1 MQRLM
6 PAAGLLAALLLLSA
20 GCGGPISTPTP
31 TLLPET
37 SLEREALAAFYHAAN
52 GTGWINNTHWL
63 TTAPVGEWY
72 GVAIDGNGRV
82 TELELA
88 NNELSGE
95 IPPQLGSLASL
106 TTLRLNRNQL
116 SGEIPPQLGSLANLT
131 TLQLNRNQLSGE
143 IPPEL
148 GSLANLTNLRL
159 QINQLSGGIPPE
171 LGSLANLTNLR
182 LQINQLSG
190 GIPPEL
196 GSLAN
201 LTHLRLQINQLS
213 GGIPPE
219 LGSLAN
225 LTTLQLSRNQLSE
238 GIPPQLGSLANLTTL
253 QLSRNQLSGEIPPEL
268 GSLANLTHLQLDD
281 NQLSGEIPPELGSLA
296 NLTHL
301 QLDDNQLS
309 GEIPPQLGSLTNLT
323 HLQLDDNQLSGEI
336 PPQLGSLANLTN
348 LTDVRLEGNQFSEEI
363 PPELRNPLPERVA
376 PEVMASRSPARRPK
390 IYLEPV
396 FGNETFGR
404 PIELGAYPVGP
415 AGGAEHGVFVADQE
429 GLILLLHPESGE
441 AVEMLDISARVSG
454 AVSVQG
460 LLSVALDPRF
470 EETGH
475 LWLYY
480 SVEGPPLRTRLSR
493 FAANLDDFRLVDPGS
508 ELIVLEVNQPG
519 PFHNGG
525 SIRFGPDGMLYL
537 GLGDGD
543 TPKESQRLGTLQGS
557 IIRID
562 VREAS
567 DTSRYA
573 VPRDNPFVDVPGAR
587 PEIWAYGFRN
597 PWRMALDPATG
608 VLWAGDVGNSTI
620 EEIDHI
626 EAGGNYGWHRIEGT
640 RCVNPSAW
648 CDPSRF
654 VSPVVTYSHK
664 LGCAVVG
671 GVVYRGKAIPA
682 LVGHYLFSDYCAGR
696 LWALPPDGGE
706 VVDLAVIHRP
716 VSSFGADANGEV
728 YILTFGGAVLRIDPP

>member
-1 MQRLM
+1 MQRLISV
-6 PAAGLLAALLLLSA
+6 ASLLVALLLLSA
-20 GCGGPISTPTP
+20 GCGGPSSTPTP
-31 TLLPET
+31 TPLPET
-37 SLEREALAAFYHAAN
+37 SLEREALAAFYHATN
-52 GTGWINNTHWL
+52 GTGWINNTNWL

-82 TELELA
+82 TKLELA
-88 NNELSGE
+88 NNELRGE
-95 IPPQLGSLASL
+95 IPP
-106 TTLRLNRNQL
+106 
-116 SGEIPPQLGSLANLT
+116 ELGSLANLT
-131 TLQLNRNQLSGE
+131 TLQFSRNQLRGEIPPELGSLANLTHLRLNRNQLSGE

-148 GSLANLTNLRL
+148 GNLANLTH
-159 QINQLSGGIPPE
+159 
-171 LGSLANLTNLR
+171 LR

-225 LTTLQLSRNQLSE
+225 LTHLRLQINQLSGGIPPELGNLANLTYLRLNRNQLSGE
-238 GIPPQLGSLANLTTL
+238 IPPELGSLTNLTTL

-268 GSLANLTHLQLDD
+268 GSLVNLTHLQLDDNQLSGETPPELGSLVNLTHLQLDD
-281 NQLSGEIPPELGSLA
+281 NQLSGEIPPE
-296 NLTHL
+296 
-301 QLDDNQLS
+301 
-309 GEIPPQLGSLTNLT
+309 
-323 HLQLDDNQLSGEI
+323 
-336 PPQLGSLANLTN
+336 LGSLANLTN

-363 PPELRNPLPERVA
+363 PPELRNPLPARVA

-390 IYLEPV
+390 IYLEAV
-396 FGNETFGR
+396 FGNGTFGR

-415 AGGAEHGVFVADQE
+415 AGDAEQGVFVADQE
-429 GLILLLHPESGE
+429 GLILLLRPDSGE
-441 AVEMLDISARVSG
+441 TVEMLDISARVSR

-493 FAANLDDFRLVDPGS
+493 FTANLDDFRLVDPGS

-543 TPKESQRLGTLQGS
+543 VPNEAQRLGTLQGS

-567 DTSRYA
+567 DTSPYA

-626 EAGGNYGWHRIEGT
+626 EAGGNYGWRQIEGT
-640 RCVNPSAW
+640 RCTNPGAW

-671 GVVYRGKAIPA
+671 GVVYRGKAIPD
-682 LVGHYLFSDYCAGR
+682 LVGHYLFSDFCGGH

-706 VVDLAVIHRP
+706 VVDLAVIDRP
-716 VSSFGADANGEV
+716 VSSFGADAIGEV
-728 YILTFGGAVLRIDPP
+728 YILTFGGAVLRIEPP